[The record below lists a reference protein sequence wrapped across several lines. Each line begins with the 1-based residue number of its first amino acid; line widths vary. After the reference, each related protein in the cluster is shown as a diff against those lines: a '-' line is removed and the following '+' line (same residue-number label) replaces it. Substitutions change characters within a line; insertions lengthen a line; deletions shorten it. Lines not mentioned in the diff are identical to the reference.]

1 MRRLSARDINAG
13 LSGAFLMK
21 SKDDIA
27 RRQAEA
33 KFAFGEQLRANILAR
48 KAAADAH
55 QSVMARIAE
64 QRALRLA
71 KKTKGKPPINGKKL
85 PG

>member
-1 MRRLSARDINAG
+1 LKCGNFGGGYKFRAFWGI
-13 LSGAFLMK
+13 FLMR

-27 RRQAEA
+27 RRKAEA
-33 KFAFGEQLRANILAR
+33 KFGEQLSANSLAH

-55 QSVMARIAE
+55 QSIITRIAE